1 MSASSARKGA
11 SSEDLPEVF
20 VLKKEVQFDAW
31 RRVFS
36 EACKFLRVK
45 KILKS
50 TPSERPY
57 RWVYGKLCGSGA
69 SLKQYTTY
77 WGTEKS
83 QSESRNKHL
92 V

>member
-1 MSASSARKGA
+1 MQNPESQ
-11 SSEDLPEVF
+11 EDLKVNT
-20 VLKKEVQFDAW
+20 
-31 RRVFS
+31 R
-36 EACKFLRVK
+36 
-45 KILKS
+45 
-50 TPSERPY
+50 SERPY

-92 V
+92 I